1 MSNLSY
7 YSSKYHGNSA
17 SCGHYVRKLPTQRF
31 SNHLIRFSPFI
42 KITIWWLVEY
52 FQFSK
57 FWQVSAQ
64 PGPVIT
70 LQSLCLK
77 VAVSS
82 CCVASSFLDYYQ
94 KVSSTVAEHKAM
106 YHHRQ
111 GLIFCTSICFT
122 IAVAD
127 PRHATSCA
135 QGRASCHSEVN
146 YCHSFSSCHICIIS
160 HLLVHVCKFSSPS
173 FWNEVKSF
181 HW

>member
-1 MSNLSY
+1 MFISCQHDFPITLFGFLPLSR
-7 YSSKYHGNSA
+7 SLSGGCILSILCA
-17 SCGHYVRKLPTQRF
+17 P
-31 SNHLIRFSPFI
+31 
-42 KITIWWLVEY
+42 
-52 FQFSK
+52 K

-70 LQSLCLK
+70 LQSLCSK

-146 YCHSFSSCHICIIS
+146 YCHSFSSYHICIIS
-160 HLLVHVCKFSSPS
+160 R
-173 FWNEVKSF
+173 
-181 HW
+181 